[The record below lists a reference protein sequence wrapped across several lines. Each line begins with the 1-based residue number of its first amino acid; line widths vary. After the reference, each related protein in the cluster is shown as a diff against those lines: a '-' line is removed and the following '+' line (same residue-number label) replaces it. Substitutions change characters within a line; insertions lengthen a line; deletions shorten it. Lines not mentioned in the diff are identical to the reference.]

1 MERDFYMRRI
11 LGLAAVVA
19 FAIASGLSAESS
31 PAPAPTPNPHPQGS
45 EVAFVSG
52 IQSDLMNR
60 FPAAADAMRA
70 GYFRS
75 GNVDKTGAISYVNL
89 QWQSVDP
96 QHPSQLWYDAKGRL
110 LGADFSVLRNSSA
123 PPKIWGV
130 DPLRWIKFPA
140 HVHYI
145 LTGATGD
152 AYGYIMADKFAAAG
166 GDPTNPNPATVVAM
180 GRASNAEQVVR
191 IYLFPAIWD
200 LIVWVKA
207 NPDGAF
213 ADKNPD
219 VTPSSDVGHAM

>member
-1 MERDFYMRRI
+1 MGRI

-19 FAIASGLSAESS
+19 FTIASGLSAQS
-31 PAPAPTPNPHPQGS
+31 APAPVPTLDPHPQGL

-52 IQSDLMNR
+52 IQSDLNSR
-60 FPAAADAMRA
+60 FPSAADAMKA

-75 GNVDKTGAISYVNL
+75 GNEDKTGAISYVNL
-89 QWQSVDP
+89 QWKSIDP

-110 LGADFSVLRNSSA
+110 LGADFSVLRNSPT
-123 PPKIWGV
+123 PPSIWGV
-130 DPLRWIKFPA
+130 DPRRWIKFPA

-152 AYGYIMADKFAAAG
+152 SYGYIMADKFAAAG
-166 GDPTNPNPATVVAM
+166 GDLTNPKPETVVAL
-180 GRASNAEQVVR
+180 GKAANAEQIVR

-213 ADKNPD
+213 ANKNPD
-219 VTPSSDVGHAM
+219 VTPSSVGHAM

>member
-1 MERDFYMRRI
+1 MRRI

-19 FAIASGLSAESS
+19 FAIASGLSAESA
-31 PAPAPTPNPHPQGS
+31 PAPVPTPNPHPQGS

-52 IQSDLMNR
+52 IQSDLMIR
-60 FPAAADAMRA
+60 FPAAADAMKA

-123 PPKIWGV
+123 PPMIWGI
-130 DPLRWIKFPA
+130 DPRRWIKFPA

-152 AYGYIMADKFAAAG
+152 TYGYIMADKFAAAG

-180 GRASNAEQVVR
+180 GRAANAEQVVR

-219 VTPSSDVGHAM
+219 VTTSSDVGHAL